1 MNMSESIDHSGNNGG
16 NNGEMVHVTDNSAAL
31 TNLNID
37 ATVKPPPVDSGGD
50 DKGFVSPRTLI
61 LEAKSLEGEDLPKI
75 TNTNVKAKHK
85 WIEETLLKDTDSNN
99 NKQPLLSENTQK
111 ILASRRSLS
120 SGNSSSG
127 VPRNT
132 SQRSKEDVLAR
143 ARKAIDGR
151 RKSREILSIAKAKVH
166 ADLAS
171 MGDDKKVISASV
183 STSCEQDDDDDDRKE
198 SMVDDNI
205 DTVGMDKPEKEK
217 KAVPSVNDVRAKAQ
231 ARLNAS
237 KALLL
242 AANSLGKKTSV
253 PKSVA
258 SSHSEGKNI
267 SEHNEGTSNGDDQG
281 GNEDEVQANTQLE
294 EDKVAGVSDKQAE
307 LDDPCEQEKIEKEM
321 LLAEAEEEQAERELA
336 IQRQKEGEIRAEKL
350 EQQRLATEAARQAI
364 WEKLS
369 QQRQHEEEERRV
381 EQERM
386 KLAKHVAARES
397 QEKQAKSDNDDDVS
411 SNNDTTQ
418 ASINFDPINN
428 DSSSFSTGMDNS
440 AILNKLSE
448 TSSAGQ
454 VDRMLYQGKRR
465 AQFNR
470 GGSEEEDD
478 EDEQASGNSYDE
490 SASQVSS
497 NNDNNADGVIDNV
510 KQVLPH
516 GIEKSESQSSE
527 LPNVNIDNNVAHPV
541 PPECDDDNKSVNM
554 NFDNN
559 VVPIPRENLDDNT
572 NMGPMWTRA
581 KKEAEM
587 AASWENEV
595 RQRDTLAE
603 DNIDHSPSIVPDPID
618 LESNKS
624 SSGQM
629 EKTPENSQYHHQV
642 DLDGNPSTDRG
653 LNLVPTLDRIVPT
666 MPNVLPKKEV
676 GLQELSGVWKGF
688 NRNRMKFQGK

>member
-1 MNMSESIDHSGNNGG
+1 
-16 NNGEMVHVTDNSAAL
+16 
-31 TNLNID
+31 
-37 ATVKPPPVDSGGD
+37 
-50 DKGFVSPRTLI
+50 
-61 LEAKSLEGEDLPKI
+61 
-75 TNTNVKAKHK
+75 
-85 WIEETLLKDTDSNN
+85 
-99 NKQPLLSENTQK
+99 
-111 ILASRRSLS
+111 
-120 SGNSSSG
+120 
-127 VPRNT
+127 
-132 SQRSKEDVLAR
+132 
-143 ARKAIDGR
+143 
-151 RKSREILSIAKAKVH
+151 
-166 ADLAS
+166 
-171 MGDDKKVISASV
+171 
-183 STSCEQDDDDDDRKE
+183 
-198 SMVDDNI
+198 
-205 DTVGMDKPEKEK
+205 
-217 KAVPSVNDVRAKAQ
+217 
-231 ARLNAS
+231 
-237 KALLL
+237 
-242 AANSLGKKTSV
+242 
-253 PKSVA
+253 
-258 SSHSEGKNI
+258 
-267 SEHNEGTSNGDDQG
+267 
-281 GNEDEVQANTQLE
+281 
-294 EDKVAGVSDKQAE
+294 
-307 LDDPCEQEKIEKEM
+307 
-321 LLAEAEEEQAERELA
+321 
-336 IQRQKEGEIRAEKL
+336 
-350 EQQRLATEAARQAI
+350 
-364 WEKLS
+364 
-369 QQRQHEEEERRV
+369 
-381 EQERM
+381 
-386 KLAKHVAARES
+386 
-397 QEKQAKSDNDDDVS
+397 
-411 SNNDTTQ
+411 
-418 ASINFDPINN
+418 
-428 DSSSFSTGMDNS
+428 MDNS

-642 DLDGNPSTDRG
+642 DLDRNPSTDRG

-666 MPNVLPKKEV
+666 MSNVLPKKEV